1 MGLIKM
7 FEAFILTMLQI
18 LRKILI
24 IATIVSILVAG
35 YYLWRNFIK
44 DTQKHTKSAAVT
56 RAQKQ
61 GLEVK

>member
-7 FEAFILTMLQI
+7 FKSFILMLAQI
-18 LRKILI
+18 LKKILI
-24 IATIVSILVAG
+24 LATVIAILAAG